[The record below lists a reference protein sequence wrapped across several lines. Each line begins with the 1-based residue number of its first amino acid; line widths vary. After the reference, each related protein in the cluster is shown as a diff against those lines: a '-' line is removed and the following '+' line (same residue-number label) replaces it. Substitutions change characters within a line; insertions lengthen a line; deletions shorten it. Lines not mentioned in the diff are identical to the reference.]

1 MEKHERAW
9 LRRIRKKRGYKT
21 QKDLAEVV
29 GMSQTHYSNIE
40 NGNRMARGDQALK
53 IAIVLEIPL
62 ERFYEQYII
71 EWRQEWEVRKNA
83 NKS

>member
-1 MEKHERAW
+1 MERHERGW
-9 LRRIRKKRGYKT
+9 LRRIRKKKGFKN

-53 IAIVLEIPL
+53 IATVLEIPL
-62 ERFYEQYII
+62 ERFYEDYIK
-71 EWRQEWEVRKNA
+71 EWRKEWEVKKHDF
-83 NKS
+83 KS